1 MTLSIT
7 RRSALAGAF
16 ASLPIVRIRAATR
29 PGKADVLAAT
39 KAVEALEARNGG
51 RLGVMVLDTR
61 TGLAIEHRADE
72 LFPITSTFKFLAAA
86 GVLKA
91 VDDGKAKL
99 DDRIVYAASDVEQ
112 GYSPITKEHAGGGMK
127 LEDVCAAAVAWSD
140 NTAGNLLLRVLGGPQ
155 GLTRFARTLGDDVTR
170 LDRTEPT
177 LNTAIPG
184 DKRDTTSPRAVLGD
198 ARRILLGDALSPASR
213 KRIEAWLIED
223 KVGAA
228 RIRAGLP
235 ATWGIGDKT
244 GSGDN
249 GTTNIVAILWPP
261 KTAPI
266 LAAVY
271 YTGSTAPRASR
282 EAVHADIARIIVETF
297 AG

>member
-16 ASLPIVRIRAATR
+16 ATLPIVRIQAATR
-29 PGKADVLAAT
+29 PGKADVVAAT
-39 KAVEALEARNGG
+39 KAVEALESRNGG
-51 RLGVMVLDTR
+51 RLGVMVLG
-61 TGLAIEHRADE
+61 TGTDAAIEYRADE

-91 VDDGKAKL
+91 VDDGKARL
-99 DDRIVYAASDVEQ
+99 DDRIVYAASDVEP
-112 GYSPITKEHAGGGMK
+112 GYSPVTKEHSGEGMT
-127 LEDVCAAAVAWSD
+127 LEDVCAAAVVWSD

-184 DKRDTTSPRAVLGD
+184 DKRDTTSPRALLGD

-223 KVGAA
+223 KVGGA

-235 ATWGIGDKT
+235 AAWGIGDKT

-249 GTTNIVAILWPP
+249 GTTNTVALLWPP
-261 KTAPI
+261 NGAPI

-282 EAVHADIARIIVETF
+282 EAVHADVARIIVETF

>member
-1 MTLSIT
+1 MTSIT

-16 ASLPIVRIRAATR
+16 ASLPIVRIQAATR
-29 PGKADVLAAT
+29 PGKADVVAAT

-51 RLGVMVLDTR
+51 RLGVMILDIGTNA
-61 TGLAIEHRADE
+61 AIEYRADE
-72 LFPITSTFKFLAAA
+72 LFPMTSTFKFLAAA

-112 GYSPITKEHAGGGMK
+112 GYSPITKDHVGDGMK
-127 LEDVCAAAVAWSD
+127 LEDVCAAAVVWSD

-155 GLTRFARTLGDDVTR
+155 GLTRFARSLGDDVTR

-184 DKRDTTSPRAVLGD
+184 DKRDTTSPRAALGD

-213 KRIEAWLIED
+213 KRLEAWLIED

-261 KTAPI
+261 EGAPI
-266 LAAVY
+266 LVAVY

-282 EAVHADIARIIVETF
+282 EAVHRDMARIIVETF

>member
-1 MTLSIT
+1 MTSIT

-16 ASLPIVRIRAATR
+16 ASLPIVRIQAATR
-29 PGKADVLAAT
+29 PGKADVVAAT

-51 RLGVMVLDTR
+51 RLGVMILDVGTNA
-61 TGLAIEHRADE
+61 AIEYRADE
-72 LFPITSTFKFLAAA
+72 LFPMTSTFKFLAAA

-99 DDRIVYAASDVEQ
+99 DDRIVYAASDVEP
-112 GYSPITKEHAGGGMK
+112 GYSPVTKEHSGEGMT
-127 LEDVCAAAVAWSD
+127 LEDVCAAAVVWSD

-184 DKRDTTSPRAVLGD
+184 DKRDTTSPRALLGD
-198 ARRILLGDALSPASR
+198 ARRILLGDALSPASG
-213 KRIEAWLIED
+213 KRLEAWLIED

-261 KTAPI
+261 EGAPI

-282 EAVHADIARIIVETF
+282 EAVHADVARIIVETF